1 MVDGLVVTAPVADNG
16 INVVYQMRHPAT
28 RSLHALKTLHPQRAH
43 DPQERAMLAHEAWLA
58 KRMQSSRAAEHLV
71 ALSQAPVLSN
81 TPCGF
86 YILYNWHGGETLQQM
101 LDRKHRFSLPQII
114 GVATQA
120 ARALGR
126 LHQQRV
132 IHRDIKPANL
142 HQGEDGVLRLL
153 DLGVALS
160 GREPEAT
167 RLLHAGT
174 PSYMNPEQWG
184 FAIQTSGLLT
194 DTPPEPPTAQSDLFA
209 LGVTLYQL
217 LTGGKLPYGEVLP
230 YQAGRYH
237 RDPIAPS
244 RHNPEVPIWLDHIA
258 RKAVARDHRQRFET
272 AEELL
277 LALDR
282 GAARPLSVP
291 ANTPLLQRNPTAA
304 LKLAL
309 GLSLVFNLM
318 LLVWLLFLPK

>member
-1 MVDGLVVTAPVADNG
+1 
-16 INVVYQMRHPAT
+16 
-28 RSLHALKTLHPQRAH
+28 
-43 DPQERAMLAHEAWLA
+43 
-58 KRMQSSRAAEHLV
+58 
-71 ALSQAPVLSN
+71 
-81 TPCGF
+81 
-86 YILYNWHGGETLQQM
+86 
-101 LDRKHRFSLPQII
+101 
-114 GVATQA
+114 
-120 ARALGR
+120 
-126 LHQQRV
+126 
-132 IHRDIKPANL
+132 
-142 HQGEDGVLRLL
+142 
-153 DLGVALS
+153 
-160 GREPEAT
+160 
-167 RLLHAGT
+167 
-174 PSYMNPEQWG
+174 MNPEQWG
-184 FAIQTSGLLT
+184 FAIQTGGLLT

-230 YQAGRYH
+230 YQVGRYY

-291 ANTPLLQRNPTAA
+291 SNTPLLQRNPTAA